1 MQYYPDLNCLETISK
16 VAKRLPS
23 GLHSKWLRAVATIK
37 QRNCTPKFR
46 DLMGFVKKEPQ
57 YMFSCYASA
66 ASRKKYSKTRVKTEQ
81 KIITNAMAMQGRRE
95 PNVGPGPA
103 QILRIPGFVNNSN
116 TDGENAT
123 VFFKL

>member
-1 MQYYPDLNCLETISK
+1 MQYYSDLNCLETISK

-37 QRNCTPKFR
+37 RRNCKPNFR

-57 YMFSCYASA
+57 YMFSCYTSA
-66 ASRKKYSKTRVKTEQ
+66 ASRKKYSKTSVKTEQ
-81 KIITNAMAMQGRRE
+81 KIIANTMAMQGRRE
-95 PNVGPGPA
+95 PSMGLGPV
-103 QILRIPGFVNNSN
+103 QILRIPGFVNNSK
-116 TDGENAT
+116 TDRENAT